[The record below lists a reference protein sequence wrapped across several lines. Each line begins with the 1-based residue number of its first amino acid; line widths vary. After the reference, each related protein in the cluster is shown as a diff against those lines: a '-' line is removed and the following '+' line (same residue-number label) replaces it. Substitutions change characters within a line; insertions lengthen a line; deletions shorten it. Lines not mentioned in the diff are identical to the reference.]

1 MMAQSPSDGNAP
13 DGSTD
18 DGSTDDGSTDD
29 GSTDDGS
36 TDDNTKEKSGKNII
50 AIAKPTP
57 PIPLYQTATTYQGQ
71 PISIS
76 LKSSSNPA
84 NGVIEYKINSNP
96 NQGKITNFNKNTG
109 QLTYT
114 PNQNAKNFDSFTFSV
129 AYGGQGSGN
138 YQPSSN
144 VATAQP
150 SIIKVATAQ
159 PSIIKVATAQP
170 SIIKVATAQPSIIKV
185 ATVLIIIKPTPPVPL
200 YQTATT
206 YQGQPISISLK
217 SSSNP
222 ANGVIEYKI
231 NSNPNQGKIT
241 NFNKNTG
248 QLTYTPN
255 QNAKNFDSFTF
266 SVAYGGQGSGNYQ
279 PSSNVATAQPSIIK

>member
-1 MMAQSPSDGNAP
+1 MDLISNYMKERFYRSNVVNILKGYKKLKYLLFYLYSILIILILTSSIVKSTHVMMAQSPSDGNAP
-13 DGSTD
+13 DGSTDDGSTD

-114 PNQNAKNFDSFTFSV
+114 PNQD
-129 AYGGQGSGN
+129 
-138 YQPSSN
+138 
-144 VATAQP
+144 
-150 SIIKVATAQ
+150 
-159 PSIIKVATAQP
+159 
-170 SIIKVATAQPSIIKV
+170 
-185 ATVLIIIKPTPPVPL
+185 
-200 YQTATT
+200 
-206 YQGQPISISLK
+206 
-217 SSSNP
+217 
-222 ANGVIEYKI
+222 
-231 NSNPNQGKIT
+231 
-241 NFNKNTG
+241 
-248 QLTYTPN
+248 
-255 QNAKNFDSFTF
+255 
-266 SVAYGGQGSGNYQ
+266 
-279 PSSNVATAQPSIIK
+279 

>member
-1 MMAQSPSDGNAP
+1 QPS
-13 DGSTD
+13 
-18 DGSTDDGSTDD
+18 
-29 GSTDDGS
+29 
-36 TDDNTKEKSGKNII
+36 II
-50 AIAKPTP
+50 KVAIAQPSIIKVATAQPSIIKVATVSIIIKPTP
-57 PIPLYQTATTYQGQ
+57 PVPLDQTATTYQGQ

-185 ATVLIIIKPTPPVPL
+185 ATAQPSIIKVATVSITIKPTPPVPL
-200 YQTATT
+200 YQTVTT

-222 ANGVIEYKI
+222 ANGVIEYNI

-241 NFNKNTG
+241 
-248 QLTYTPN
+248 
-255 QNAKNFDSFTF
+255 
-266 SVAYGGQGSGNYQ
+266 
-279 PSSNVATAQPSIIK
+279 

>member
-1 MMAQSPSDGNAP
+1 
-13 DGSTD
+13 
-18 DGSTDDGSTDD
+18 
-29 GSTDDGS
+29 
-36 TDDNTKEKSGKNII
+36 
-50 AIAKPTP
+50 
-57 PIPLYQTATTYQGQ
+57 
-71 PISIS
+71 
-76 LKSSSNPA
+76 PA

-150 SIIKVATAQ
+150 SIIKVAT
-159 PSIIKVATAQP
+159 
-170 SIIKVATAQPSIIKV
+170 
-185 ATVLIIIKPTPPVPL
+185 VLIIIKPTPPVPL

-231 NSNPNQGKIT
+231 NSNPNQGKII

-248 QLTYTPN
+248 QLKYTPN
-255 QNAKNFDSFTF
+255 QNTKNLDSFTF

-279 PSSNVATAQPSIIK
+279 PSIIKVATA

>member
-1 MMAQSPSDGNAP
+1 MDLISNYMKERFYRSNVVNILKGYKKLKYLLFYLYSILIILILTSSIVKSTHVMMAQSPSDGNAP
-13 DGSTD
+13 
-18 DGSTDDGSTDD
+18 DGSTDD

-150 SIIKVATAQ
+150 SIIKVATA
-159 PSIIKVATAQP
+159 S
-170 SIIKVATAQPSIIKV
+170 
-185 ATVLIIIKPTPPVPL
+185 IIIKPTPPIPL
-200 YQTATT
+200 YQSATT

-231 NSNPNQGKIT
+231 NSNPNKGKIT
-241 NFNKNTG
+241 N
-248 QLTYTPN
+248 
-255 QNAKNFDSFTF
+255 
-266 SVAYGGQGSGNYQ
+266 
-279 PSSNVATAQPSIIK
+279 